1 VDVVS
6 TLRFRSPTISRGA
19 FTLTT
24 GEVSPAA
31 GRVTVLIGPNGGG
44 KTTAIRAAAGML
56 VPAHGAILLDGAPI
70 HSMPAAQRAAR
81 MALVA
86 QRPEVGA
93 PFSVREVVA
102 LGRALRPHAPERIE
116 RALARTG
123 LAALAERPFHALSG
137 GQQQRA
143 AVARA
148 LAQHEPEGVLLLD
161 EAFAAVDPPEAAALV
176 REIRAEAAA
185 GATVLAATHD
195 LSVASALADDVWCIA
210 GGRTVAFGASCEL
223 LTHRALPSLLGVAV
237 VEANGA
243 RGTIAVADYGAILP
257 NGIR

>member
-1 VDVVS
+1 M
-6 TLRFRSPTISRGA
+6 TALRFQSPIIARGA
-19 FTLTT
+19 FMLAP
-24 GEVSPAA
+24 GEVAPAA
-31 GRVTVLIGPNGGG
+31 GRVAVLIGHNGGG
-44 KTTAIRAAAGML
+44 KTTALRAAAGML
-56 VPAHGAILLDGAPI
+56 APEQGAILLDGVPV

-93 PFSVREVVA
+93 PFSVRDVVA
-102 LGRALRPHAPERIE
+102 LGRVLRPAAPERIA

-123 LAALAERPFHALSG
+123 LTQLADRPFHALSG
-137 GQQQRA
+137 GQQQRV

-148 LAQHEPEGVLLLD
+148 LAQHEPGGVLLLD

-210 GGRTVAFGASCEL
+210 GGHTTAFGAAREL
-223 LTHRALPSLLGVAV
+223 LTRNALPSLLGVSVA
-237 VEANGA
+237 EAHGA

-257 NGIR
+257 QAPR

>member
-1 VDVVS
+1 MT
-6 TLRFRSPTISRGA
+6 TLRFRSPVIPRGA
-19 FTLTT
+19 FTLTP
-24 GEVSPAA
+24 GEVAPAA

-44 KTTAIRAAAGML
+44 KTTALRAAAGML
-56 VPAHGAILLDGAPI
+56 VPEQGAILLDGAPV
-70 HSMPAAQRAAR
+70 HSMPAAERAAR

-93 PFSVREVVA
+93 PFSVRQVVA
-102 LGRALRPHAPERIE
+102 LGRVLRPSAPDRIE
-116 RALARTG
+116 HALVRTG
-123 LAALAERPFHALSG
+123 LAALADRPFHALSG
-137 GQQQRA
+137 GQQQRV

-148 LAQHEPEGVLLLD
+148 LAQHEPGGVLLLD

-210 GGRTVAFGASCEL
+210 GGRTTAFGLSREL
-223 LTHRALPSLLGVAV
+223 LTRQSLPSLLGIAVA
-237 VEANGA
+237 EAHGA

-257 NGIR
+257 DAHR

>member
-1 VDVVS
+1 MT
-6 TLRFRSPTISRGA
+6 TLRFQSPVIVRGTFVLA
-19 FTLTT
+19 P
-24 GEVSPAA
+24 GEIAPAA
-31 GRVTVLIGPNGGG
+31 GRVTVIIGPNGGG
-44 KTTAIRAAAGML
+44 KTTALRAAAGMQL
-56 VPAHGAILLDGAPI
+56 PEQGAILLGGVPV

-93 PFSVREVVA
+93 PFSVRDVVA
-102 LGRALRPHAPERIE
+102 LGRVSRPSAPERIE
-116 RALARTG
+116 HALARTG
-123 LAALAERPFHALSG
+123 LTELADRPFHALSG
-137 GQQQRA
+137 GQQQRV

-148 LAQHEPEGVLLLD
+148 LAQHEPGGVLLLD

-176 REIRAEAAA
+176 REIRAEALA

-210 GGRTVAFGASCEL
+210 GGHTAAFGDAREL
-223 LTHRALPSLLGVAV
+223 LTQQALPRLLGVAV
-237 VEANGA
+237 AEAHGA

-257 NGIR
+257 KATR

>member
-1 VDVVS
+1 M
-6 TLRFRSPTISRGA
+6 TALRFQSPIIARGA
-19 FTLTT
+19 FIFAP
-24 GEVSPAA
+24 GDVAPSA

-44 KTTAIRAAAGML
+44 KTTALRAAAGML
-56 VPAHGAILLDGAPI
+56 EPEQGAILLDGAPV

-93 PFSVREVVA
+93 PFSVRDVVA
-102 LGRALRPHAPERIE
+102 LGRVLRPAAPERIAH
-116 RALARTG
+116 ALARTG
-123 LAALAERPFHALSG
+123 LTQLADRPFHALSG
-137 GQQQRA
+137 GQQQRV

-148 LAQHEPEGVLLLD
+148 LAQHEPGGVLLLD

-210 GGRTVAFGASCEL
+210 GGRSTAFGAAREL
-223 LTHRALPSLLGVAV
+223 LTRAALPSLLGVAV
-237 VEANGA
+237 AEAHGS
-243 RGTIAVADYGAILP
+243 RGTIAVADYGGILP
-257 NGIR
+257 EAPR

>member
-1 VDVVS
+1 MS
-6 TLRFRSPTISRGA
+6 TLRFRSPSVERGA
-19 FTLTT
+19 FTLAP
-24 GEVSPAA
+24 GEIAPVP

-44 KTTAIRAAAGML
+44 KTTLIRAAAGML
-56 VPAHGAILLDGAPI
+56 APTMGAVLLDGVPV

-102 LGRALRPHAPERIE
+102 LGRALRPRAPERIE
-116 RALARTG
+116 HALARTG
-123 LAALAERPFHALSG
+123 LAALAGRPFHALSG

-148 LAQHEPEGVLLLD
+148 LAQHEPGGVLLLD

-210 GGRTVAFGASCEL
+210 GGRTVAFGPSREL
-223 LTHRALPSLLGVAV
+223 LTQHALPPLLGVAV
-237 VEANGA
+237 VEASGA
-243 RGTIAVADYGAILP
+243 RGAIAVADYAAILTSAS
-257 NGIR
+257 R